1 MLTLSPDQ
9 PGMSEIQIQ
18 TKAYQYLHN
27 TYPAIRGLFFH
38 VPNGGGRNVI
48 EGMQLKASGVVPG
61 IPDLLLIW
69 SGRVYYIEVKKP
81 GGIVSDVQDKIHLLW
96 RRNGVVGIVAYSAA
110 EIVDFVL
117 NVISEYNGEY

>member
-1 MLTLSPDQ
+1 MLKLTPDT

-18 TKAYQYLHN
+18 TKAYQHIHN
-27 TYPAIRGLFFH
+27 TYPLIRGLFFH

-69 SGRVYYIEVKKP
+69 ASQVYFIEVKKP
-81 GGIVSDVQDKIHLLW
+81 YGVVSEVQAKIHNLW
-96 RRNGVVGIVAYSAA
+96 GRNGVVGIVAYSSG

-117 NVISEYNGEY
+117 DVTGLT

>member
-1 MLTLSPDQ
+1 MIKLPPDQ

-27 TYPAIRGLFFH
+27 NYPAIRGLFFH

-69 SGRVYYIEVKKP
+69 EGKVYFIEVKKL
-81 GGIVSDVQDKIHLLW
+81 GGVVSDVQYKMHKLW
-96 RRNGVVGIVAYSAA
+96 QANGVIGIVAYTST

-117 NVISEYNGEY
+117 SVISEI